1 MTNEELENKIKDS
14 FDSIMD
20 NIKDLGEKHKDVPQF
35 QGLLIILLCS
45 VASVYRDT
53 PIHVDERD
61 IIPHKWTYL
70 VYKISQMSAAIPLP
84 PNNTPKEVMRLED
97 AYEYLKNIDDLLS
110 DFEKISKLLD
120 ELGAKENV

>member
-20 NIKDLGEKHKDVPQF
+20 NIKDLGEKHKNVPQF
-35 QGLLIILLCS
+35 QGFLIILLCS

-61 IIPHKWTYL
+61 IISHKWTYL
-70 VYKISQMSAAIPLP
+70 VYKISQMSEVIPLP
-84 PNNTPKEVMRLED
+84 PNNTPKEIMRLED
-97 AYEYLKNIDDLLS
+97 VYEYLKDIENLLNDS
-110 DFEKISKLLD
+110 KKISKLLD
-120 ELGAKENV
+120 ELGTKENV

>member
-70 VYKISQMSAAIPLP
+70 VYKISQLSVEIPLLP
-84 PNNTPKEVMRLED
+84 SNTSKAVMRLED
-97 AYEYLKNIDDLLS
+97 AYEYLKDIDDLLNDS
-110 DFEKISKLLD
+110 EKISKLLH
-120 ELGAKENV
+120 ELGTKENV

>member
-20 NIKDLGEKHKDVPQF
+20 NIKDLGEKHKDDPQF

-61 IIPHKWTYL
+61 IIPHKWTYF
-70 VYKISQMSAAIPLP
+70 VYKISQLSVEIPLLP
-84 PNNTPKEVMRLED
+84 SNTSKVVMRLED
-97 AYEYLKNIDDLLS
+97 AYEYLKDIENLLNDS
-110 DFEKISKLLD
+110 KKISKLLD
-120 ELGAKENV
+120 ELGTKENV